1 MTPPSASG
9 RRGRPTGV
17 AATARGG
24 TPAQERELRAQGK
37 KTMRKLL
44 DAAMTVFE
52 KRGYHAARVDDIVK
66 VAKTSHGT
74 FYLYFANKEDLFRA
88 LTADVAE
95 EMTGLSESLAPVSA
109 TDDGYRELRQ
119 WLSRFTD
126 IYQHYGPV
134 IRAWTEA
141 ETDGSEYAR
150 TGTDVLNAFVRTLVA
165 RVAESAGAGG
175 LDPQV
180 AALAMV
186 AMIERLNFYLLSGQL
201 GIDRDQML
209 DTTASI
215 IHLGLFG
222 GTSSPSAA
230 RRAGSGGTAS
240 RRRTTGRR

>member
-1 MTPPSASG
+1 
-9 RRGRPTGV
+9 
-17 AATARGG
+17 
-24 TPAQERELRAQGK
+24 LRAQGK

-95 EMTGLSESLAPVSA
+95 EMTGLSESLAPISA

-180 AALAMV
+180 AALAIV

-201 GIDRDQML
+201 GIDRDEML

-222 GTSSPSAA
+222 GTRRASAAGSGAKASAAGSGSRASAA
-230 RRAGSGGTAS
+230 RRAGGGGTAS